1 MKEERED
8 GGERRE
14 KARERESRRDGEEG
28 SNSIYTWR
36 FQREAEVRREKVD
49 GRRDSELT
57 Y

>member
-1 MKEERED
+1 MS
-8 GGERRE
+8 GGRKQE
-14 KARERESRRDGEEG
+14 RERESRRDGEEG